1 MKVFDEFFVLV
12 RGSLKVVQMD
22 HFTGTP
28 SRPQLACASRNL
40 GPRLT
45 GGA

>member
-28 SRPQLACASRNL
+28 SKAAAGLRQP
-40 GPRLT
+40 
-45 GGA
+45 